1 MDKTLNMLIRDI
13 TNMLFKKFDEIR
25 YDLLDL
31 YEQMKNTISN
41 SDSLSKDQLIS
52 ELEIYHDSL
61 YKIKSKIDD
70 LT

>member
-1 MDKTLNMLIRDI
+1 MDKNLNMLIRDI
-13 TNMLFKKFDEIR
+13 TNMLFKKSDEIR
-25 YDLLDL
+25 CDLLDL
-31 YEQMKNTISN
+31 YERMENTISN
-41 SDSLSKDQLIS
+41 SDSVSKDQLIS

>member
-13 TNMLFKKFDEIR
+13 TNMLFKKSDEIR